1 MSALGAWARKLA
13 TLFRREQFSGELEEE
28 MAFHREQMER
38 DLCAEGMSAE
48 DARHAAA
55 RQFGNSMRLKER
67 SRDLMGFRA
76 ETIILD
82 ARFALRQMARNPG
95 FTATAMAMLAL
106 GIGASTAIF
115 GFVDAA
121 LIQPLPYAQ
130 PNRLVDV
137 DEKGFD
143 SLSPRSNLSYD
154 DYQDWKTMN
163 RALASLDV
171 YTGMGYLLR
180 MGSVSEPVTAARVSD
195 GFFHT
200 LGVEPML
207 GRDFRPGEDRPGQPK
222 IVMLSYG
229 AWKRRFGERKDVVG
243 QTLNL
248 SGEDYLI
255 VGILP
260 QGFAFA
266 PQGAAEFWVPLL
278 DKSSCEERR
287 TCHNFDGIGRL
298 RDGVSVQAA
307 LMDLKQV
314 AAQLAVQYPVSNQ
327 GRSAS
332 VQPLSELI
340 VGAVRPI
347 LLMLLAGVGLLL
359 LIACVNVASLL
370 LVRSES
376 RRREIAVRGA
386 LGATAGRLIRQFI
399 TEGSMLSAAGCAG
412 AVLMAG
418 WLMVLL
424 RKLVPQAM
432 ADGMPFLRGVGL
444 NAHTL
449 LFMGG
454 VALLAA
460 LSLAAIS
467 TVRFSLGGLHD
478 GLSEGGRGYAGRA
491 WRRLGA
497 NLVPVELAIAV
508 VLLSGAGLLGK
519 SLYQLLHV
527 ELGFVPEH
535 VAVVNVMIPNSSYHS
550 QGELTALY
558 SQLENSVRAIP
569 GVESAGITDDL
580 PIGCFCDT
588 DWIRVVGAPFHG
600 EHNDVMERDI
610 TADFMATLKARL
622 LRGRMIAESD
632 DASHP
637 KVIVI
642 NETLARK
649 YFPGEDPVGKMIGDR
664 TLDPKQMRQVVGV
677 IADVR
682 EAALDDN
689 PLPAE
694 YFSAKQ
700 GPDNFFSLVV
710 RTAPDERT
718 MLPHLVETIHQVR
731 PDVGVYGETT
741 MSQRIA
747 ASPAALLHQ
756 FSAWLVGGFAGLA
769 LVLGVVGMYG
779 VVAFSVSQRTRE
791 IGVRMAL
798 GAQRSAVHRLI
809 VKEAG
814 WLTALGI
821 SVGLICAAVAGK
833 LMSRLLFQVRAW
845 DVATLAGV
853 AVVLGSAALVAS
865 YLPARR
871 AARVNPVEALR
882 TE

>member
-1 MSALGAWARKLA
+1 MSALGRWARKLA
-13 TLFRREQFSGELEEE
+13 ILFRRDRFSGELDDE
-28 MAFHREQMER
+28 MAFHREQMEQ
-38 DLCAEGMSAE
+38 DLRAEGMSAE

-55 RQFGNSMRLKER
+55 RQFGNSARLKER
-67 SRDLMGFRA
+67 SRDVMGFRA
-76 ETIILD
+76 ETVVLD

-95 FTATAMAMLAL
+95 FAATAMAMLAL

-121 LIQPLPYAQ
+121 LIQPLPYGQ

-137 DEKGFD
+137 DESGF
-143 SLSPRSNLSYD
+143 RARENISYD
-154 DYQDWKTMN
+154 DYQDWKAMN
-163 RALASLDV
+163 RTLASLDV
-171 YTGMGYLLR
+171 YTGAGYLLR
-180 MGSVSEPVTAARVSD
+180 MGSVSEPVTAVRVSD

-229 AWKRRFGERKDVVG
+229 AWKRRFSERKDVVG
-243 QTLNL
+243 KTVNL
-248 SGEDYLI
+248 SGADYI
-255 VGILP
+255 ITGVLP
-260 QGFAFA
+260 QDFAFA
-266 PQGAAEFWVPLL
+266 PQGSPEFWVPLL
-278 DKSSCEERR
+278 DKSSCEQRR
-287 TCHNFDGIGRL
+287 SCHNFDGVGRL

-314 AAQLAVQYPVSNQ
+314 AAQLAVQYPGSNQ
-327 GRSAS
+327 GRAAM

-340 VGAVRPI
+340 IGNVRPI
-347 LLMLLAGVGLLL
+347 LLTLMAGAGLLL

-386 LGATAGRLIRQFI
+386 LGATAGRLIRQFV
-399 TEGSMLSAAGCAG
+399 TEGLLLSAAGCAG
-412 AVLMAG
+412 AAVIAG

-424 RKLVPQAM
+424 RKLVPQAT

-444 NAHTL
+444 NVHTV

-460 LSLAAIS
+460 LLLAAIS

-478 GLSEGGRGYAGRA
+478 GLSEGGRGSAGRV

-497 NLVPVELAIAV
+497 NLVAVELAIAV

-527 ELGFVPEH
+527 DLGFVPEH
-535 VAVVNVMIPNSSYHS
+535 VATVNVMIPDGSYHS
-550 QGELTALY
+550 PEELNALY
-558 SQLENSVRAIP
+558 SQLESSVRALP
-569 GVESAGITDDL
+569 GVESVGVTDDL
-580 PIGCFCDT
+580 PVGCFCDT
-588 DWIRVVGAPFHG
+588 DWIRIVGKPYHG

-610 TADFMATLKARL
+610 SADFMAALKAKL
-622 LRGRMIAESD
+622 LRGRMFDESD
-632 DASHP
+632 DAHHP
-637 KVIVI
+637 RVILI
-642 NETLARK
+642 NETLARQ
-649 YFPGEDPVGKMIGDR
+649 YFPGEDPVGKMIGA
-664 TLDPKQMRQVVGV
+664 LDLNSKSMRQVVGV
-677 IADVR
+677 VEDVR

-694 YFSAKQ
+694 YFAIKQ

-710 RTAPDERT
+710 RTGQDERT
-718 MLPHLVETIHQVR
+718 LLPQLVQTIHQVR
-731 PDVGVYGETT
+731 ADVGVYGEST
-741 MSQRIA
+741 MPQRIA

-769 LVLGVVGMYG
+769 LLLGVVGLYG

-798 GAQRSAVHRLI
+798 GAQRGAVHRL
-809 VKEAG
+809 VLKEAG
-814 WLTALGI
+814 WLTGLGI
-821 SVGLICAAVAGK
+821 AAGLMCAAIAGK
-833 LMSRLLFQVRAW
+833 LMSSLLFHVRPW

-853 AVVLGSAALVAS
+853 TLVLGSAALLGS